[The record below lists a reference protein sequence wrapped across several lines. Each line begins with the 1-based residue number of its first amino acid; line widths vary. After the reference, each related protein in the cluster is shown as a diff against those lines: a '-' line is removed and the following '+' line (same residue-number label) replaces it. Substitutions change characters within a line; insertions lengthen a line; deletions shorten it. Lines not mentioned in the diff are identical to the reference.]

1 MRRLKIFLASMIA
14 ALAATACLS
23 GPAAAA
29 VTGADPC
36 ENTVA
41 PVQYS
46 HVLVWELENHSFTV
60 SRGHMPYLDK
70 VANRCAYYADG
81 HFKALFHPSLP
92 NYIAQTSG
100 SNWGITDDSNPSAHP
115 LNHPSIFTQLGDQA
129 HSYMQSMPSNCVLSN
144 SGLYAVRHNPA
155 TYYTYLNS
163 RTLCQANDQPYSAL
177 QIALN
182 NSDVSFPSFAWVTP
196 DVCHDAHG
204 NKNKCPAAK
213 DPAVAD
219 AYLQTELPKIINS
232 PVYQSGTMIIFVT
245 WDEGGGGG
253 DGQNIYT
260 VAIAPNLG
268 IVGTGGGV
276 VVSGPVFNHYSLLKY
291 TENQLGVGTLTPE
304 PSSAYTSAPDLV
316 VPS

>member
-1 MRRLKIFLASMIA
+1 MLKFLATLLIA
-14 ALAATACLS
+14 ASFMTVSGASATTITA
-23 GPAAAA
+23 P
-29 VTGADPC
+29 TGSDPC
-36 ENTVA
+36 ENTPTPA
-41 PVQYS
+41 NYS

-70 VANRCAYYADG
+70 VANKCAYYADG

-100 SNWGITDDSNPSAHP
+100 SNWGITDDSAPSAHP
-115 LNHPSIFTQLGDQA
+115 LNHPSIFWQLQTNA
-129 HSYMQSMPSNCVLSN
+129 KSYMQSMTSNCALSN
-144 SGLYAVRHNPA
+144 QGLYAVRHNAHP
-155 TYYTYLNS
+155 YYTYDNS
-163 RTLCQANDQPYSAL
+163 RALCSTNDVPYPRLATDL
-177 QIALN
+177 AGTA
-182 NSDVSFPSFAWVTP
+182 DSFPAFAWISP

-204 NKNKCPAAK
+204 NKTKCLAAK

-219 AYLQTELPKIINS
+219 AFLKTELPKIINS

-268 IVGTGGGV
+268 ATGLGGGV

-291 TENQLGVGTLTPE
+291 EESQLGVGPLS
-304 PSSAYTSAPDLV
+304 PSPSAAYDAAPSLV